1 MSKDPKIEEMMEFA
15 THMMKSATERIGK
28 TPFARQ
34 LGIRLLDHEK
44 GRVRLIAPYD
54 KKLVGSLEDG
64 FVHGGVVTTL
74 LDNASGLSIATALD
88 EPKSMATLDLR
99 IDYMRAATPGDAL
112 TARAACY
119 HVTRSVAFV
128 RATAHDAR
136 TDVPVA
142 SATGAFTVDGSKKVT
157 P

>member
-54 KKLVGSLEDG
+54 EKLVGSLEDG

-99 IDYMRAATPGDAL
+99 IDYEEDPIAALRAL
-112 TARAACY
+112 CARAGQPPY
-119 HVTRSVAFV
+119 SGWLDV
-128 RATAHDAR
+128 
-136 TDVPVA
+136 VPVLRDKSRA
-142 SATGAFTVDGSKKVT
+142 